1 LVEGET
7 GSWQLSAG
15 SCFVHEILSD
25 VRRWEGEGK
34 SVALA
39 TVIQTWGSAAR
50 PAGSKMAVSDAA
62 DMAGSVSGGC
72 VESAVVEEALGV
84 LKTGRPRLLRY
95 GVSDEAAWEVGLT
108 CGGSL
113 TVFVEP
119 LLGHIA
125 AAPDVQ
131 TFLQDRSDKA
141 AVRAVVIQGPEA
153 VRGQSGMVDA
163 DGRLSGGLDPN
174 LAESVRAAASLVE
187 KSGAPETKT
196 LPFAGGQV
204 EVFFDP
210 LMPPFTL
217 VIVGAVHIAIAL
229 TRLAKVLDYRVVL
242 VDPRRAFITRE
253 RFPEADSLIG
263 LWPDEALRQIGLNAS
278 TAVAVLS
285 HDPKLDDPALQVA
298 LPSSA
303 FYVGALGS
311 EATNEQRR
319 RRLLEAGLKEQEV
332 ARLHAPIGIDVGSV
346 SPEEIAVS
354 ILAEVVAARRVRK
367 PERPSRG

>member
-1 LVEGET
+1 VREVLD
-7 GSWQLSAG
+7 
-15 SCFVHEILSD
+15 HI
-25 VRRWEGEGK
+25 RRWEGEGK

-62 DMAGSVSGGC
+62 DITGSVSGGC
-72 VESAVVEEALGV
+72 VESAVVEEALRA
-84 LKTGRPRLLRY
+84 LKTGRPRLLQY

-119 LLGHIA
+119 LLTPA
-125 AAPDVQ
+125 ASAPDEA
-131 TFLQDRSDKA
+131 TLPNSLQDLPDEA
-141 AVRAVVIQGPEA
+141 VVRAVVIQGPEA
-153 VRGQSGMVDA
+153 VLGQSGIVYS
-163 DGRLSGGLDPN
+163 DGRLRGRLDPG
-174 LAESVRAAASLVE
+174 LADSLRAAASVVMR
-187 KSGAPETKT
+187 SGAPETKT

-204 EVFFDP
+204 EIF
-210 LMPPFTL
+210 LESLSPPFTL

-229 TRLAKVLDYRVVL
+229 TRLAKVLDYRVVI
-242 VDPRRAFITRE
+242 VDPRRTFATRA

-263 LWPDEALRQIGLNAS
+263 LWPDEALRQIGLNVS

-285 HDPKLDDPALQVA
+285 HDPKLDDPALRVA
-298 LPSSA
+298 LPSLA

-311 EATNEQRR
+311 EATNELRR
-319 RRLLEAGLKEQEV
+319 RRLLEAGLKEEEL

-354 ILAEVVAARRVRK
+354 ILAEVVAARRVRGTA
-367 PERPSRG
+367 RPSHA